1 MKTVLFISP
10 HLDDAVFSCG
20 GAIQRVVADGNR
32 ALIATVFSH
41 GCRDHV
47 VRRKEDKAVAKV
59 LGADVCWLGL
69 RDAPWRSSFYRGF
82 REIILGTAPGDSDES
97 VAGALASVL
106 NAEKPI
112 GIFAPLAVGTHI
124 DHRLTFTAIGNI
136 VDAGAITFYE
146 DRPYAF
152 AKGAVDLRLRQ
163 LGCTRPFNA
172 TAFFASFRRLPHVRR
187 YLPSGDERVACEGEM
202 IASSPPR
209 TKRQARSKNSSFTA
223 AESATARDAA
233 EAYVSQWKHFAG
245 SRRAWARRDRE
256 HARSLGFSTPRVE
269 RYWILSTL

>member
-1 MKTVLFISP
+1 MTTVLFISP
-10 HLDDAVFSCG
+10 HLDDAVFSCA
-20 GAIQRVVADGNR
+20 GAIQQVVAAGNR

-47 VRRKEDKAVAKV
+47 VRREEDKAAAKI

-69 RDAPWRSSFYRGF
+69 RDASWRSSFYRGF

-106 NAEKPI
+106 NAEKPV

-124 DHRLTFTAIGNI
+124 DHRLTFTAIGAI
-136 VDAGAITFYE
+136 VDAGKISFYE

-163 LGCTRPFNA
+163 LGCARPFDVA
-172 TAFFASFRRLPHVRR
+172 SFFASFRRLPHVRR
-187 YLPSGDERVACEGEM
+187 YLPPGDERVACEAGM
-202 IASSPPR
+202 VALPPAR
-209 TKRQARSKNSSFTA
+209 KKRRALAKISAFKLVEAR
-223 AESATARDAA
+223 TARDAA
-233 EAYVSQWKHFAG
+233 AAYVSQWEDFAG
-245 SRRAWARRDRE
+245 NVRAWSRRDRE
-256 HARSLGFSTPRVE
+256 HAHSLGFSAPRAE
-269 RYWILSTL
+269 RYWTLSPL